1 MPQISD
7 NFTQLT
13 DLDPVLAEIFY
24 QQYSQ
29 IPAMRNAVFGV
40 QTSNKAK
47 ETDLL
52 IGSFAD
58 PAEFKGVVEYQDA
71 EADYEVEY
79 SHTEFVTGFQVERK
93 LMDDMQYPSIFANA
107 SEMGTAFA
115 RKQEKDAWSVFNN
128 AFSTSFAGY
137 DAYPLCELTTGHPRS
152 QSDTTQV
159 VNELAL
165 ALNHENLETAIQT
178 LMGLGDNRGEEITIV
193 PNLLIVPRA
202 LRKTAK
208 ELVESELTPESAN
221 NAINVH
227 RGFAYMEVP
236 YLSDSN
242 AWFVLDTVMSRRYL
256 KWFDRIPVEF
266 AAETSFDT
274 FMRKYRGYMRYSYGW
289 SNFRFIVGSN
299 PS

>member
-7 NFTQLT
+7 NFPQLV
-13 DLDPVLAEIFY
+13 DLDPVLTEIFY
-24 QQYSQ
+24 QQYNQ
-29 IPAMRNAVFGV
+29 VPAMKNAVFGV
-40 QTSNKAK
+40 SGSSKAK

-52 IGSFAD
+52 VGSFAD
-58 PAEFKGVVEYQDA
+58 PKEFKGQVEFQDV

-79 SHTEFVTGFQVERK
+79 THTEFVDGFQVTRK
-93 LMDDMQYPSIFANA
+93 MRDDMQYPGIMAA
-107 SEMGTAFA
+107 AGEMGVAFA

-178 LMGLGDNRGEEITIV
+178 LMGLGDDRGEEITIV

-227 RGFAYMEVP
+227 QGFAWMEVP
-236 YLSDSN
+236 YLTDTN
-242 AWFVLDTVMSRRYL
+242 AWFVVDTMMAKRYL
-256 KWFDRIPVEF
+256 KWFDRVGVEF
-266 AAETSFDT
+266 AAENSFDT
-274 FMRKYRGYMRYSYGW
+274 FMRRYRGYMRYSYGW
-289 SNFRFIVGSN
+289 SNFRFIVGCN